1 MLRLTVAVVVP
12 SALAAAEK
20 LEASATATNGE
31 RSARSIVAGMH
42 WCLTPLR
49 IVQKRADVEDVAV
62 TNDN

>member
-1 MLRLTVAVVVP
+1 
-12 SALAAAEK
+12 
-20 LEASATATNGE
+20 
-31 RSARSIVAGMH
+31 MH